1 MTESGKNQPRRLIG
15 LAAKAFILAS
25 VAAVILPMPRYAASL
40 GHAQW
45 IVWVVRL
52 SWVLLL
58 TVGAAAVLL
67 LIGFFAKHREEL

>member
-1 MTESGKNQPRRLIG
+1 MTETGKNQPRRLIG
-15 LAAKAFILAS
+15 LAAKAFILVS
-25 VAAVILPMPRYAASL
+25 VAAVILPMPQYATSL

-58 TVGAAAVLL
+58 TVGAAALL
-67 LIGFFAKHREEL
+67 LLLGLLAKYREEL